1 MIVGVGCWFAFVPLR
16 LRGALVLGIGLAGAG
31 ALAGWALAT
40 NPLTDNNVALA
51 SRSTAGHGFGIV
63 LFCVLLALLG
73 AGMVAACAM
82 DRTELAPDVRKRI
95 ATVLVTLVALLPLA
109 GVVALAGSSRGFTGE
124 ISHAWHSL
132 TTQNYTVFD
141 TKNRIGSLESSRAR
155 DWNEGVKV
163 AEHALLKGV
172 GALGYGTARTRYTTD
187 VLVVQHAHSYV
198 IETFADFGLLGLAL
212 NLALLV
218 SWALACART
227 VGVRTREIPAELAP
241 ERAGLLTLLCIV
253 IVFGVHSAID
263 WTWFVPG
270 TAITALLCAG
280 WLAGRGPLAQ
290 PVGRLARRRRLTARP
305 ALGAATIGICGV
317 ALLAGWAVWQPLH
330 AANAYNAALQ
340 RARPR
345 RHEVRIRRRARRR
358 RARSPVSPA
367 VVGAIGCL
375 QRDRGPGVGACAARQ
390 GGAVAT
396 AESGH
401 LVAARRARPS
411 GKAAGQGPRGF
422 PEGVVAG
429 SDLEAGDDRNRA
441 GADRAAGRRRK
452 VTNGRHSRSGAIYLS
467 GSKIGFRLDGHSSV
481 TTRRAGARGLAADLY
496 RTGGSPQIGSELGN
510 GEVELDSD
518 RVVDQSLLDQGRPP
532 HREILFFMLM

>member
-1 MIVGVGCWFAFVPLR
+1 M
-16 LRGALVLGIGLAGAG
+16 
-31 ALAGWALAT
+31 
-40 NPLTDNNVALA
+40 
-51 SRSTAGHGFGIV
+51 
-63 LFCVLLALLG
+63 
-73 AGMVAACAM
+73 
-82 DRTELAPDVRKRI
+82 
-95 ATVLVTLVALLPLA
+95 TLVALLPLA

-155 DWNEGVKV
+155 DWHEGLKV

-218 SWALACART
+218 SWALASART
-227 VGVRTREIPAELAP
+227 VGVRAREIPAELAP

-290 PVGRLARRRRLTARP
+290 PVGRLSRRRRLTARP

-330 AANAYNAALQ
+330 AADAYNAAFSALARGDTKSAFVDA
-340 RARPR
+340 RAAA
-345 RHEVRIRRRARRR
+345 ARDPLSVQPLW
-358 RARSPVSPA
+358 ALSAAYS
-367 VVGAIGCL
+367 AIG
-375 QRDRGPGVGACAARQ
+375 DREAARVQ
-390 GGAVAT
+390 LVKAVRLQPQNPDTWLQLGAHDLQ
-396 AESGH
+396 ENQPD
-401 LVAARRARPS
+401 RALADFHKALSLDLTSKPAMT
-411 GKAAGQGPRGF
+411 GLEQAQTEQQAAAG
-422 PEGVVAG
+422 V
-429 SDLEAGDDRNRA
+429 
-441 GADRAAGRRRK
+441 
-452 VTNGRHSRSGAIYLS
+452 
-467 GSKIGFRLDGHSSV
+467 
-481 TTRRAGARGLAADLY
+481 
-496 RTGGSPQIGSELGN
+496 
-510 GEVELDSD
+510 
-518 RVVDQSLLDQGRPP
+518 
-532 HREILFFMLM
+532 